1 MLKVNMVMNQDK
13 KDAPIIGFEDADE
26 LINAIDQIMAEKP
39 EHYKKLAKL

>member
-1 MLKVNMVMNQDK
+1 MNPTEK
-13 KDAPIIGFEDADE
+13 NAPIIGFEDTDE